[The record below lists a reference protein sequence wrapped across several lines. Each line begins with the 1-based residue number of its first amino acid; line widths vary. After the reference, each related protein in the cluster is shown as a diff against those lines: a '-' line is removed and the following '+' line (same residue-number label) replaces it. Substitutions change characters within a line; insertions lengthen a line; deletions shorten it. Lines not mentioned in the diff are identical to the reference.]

1 MRYHRIVTATV
12 GLPLYINLRNFPC
25 RNTFA
30 GETLVQAGRIA
41 GKHAR
46 KLPRFH
52 CSRALQETV
61 VPDNSSICSIP
72 AEAKAAAIRGA
83 AVAGPFQEFYAAL
96 VARGMCF
103 S

>member
-1 MRYHRIVTATV
+1 
-12 GLPLYINLRNFPC
+12 
-25 RNTFA
+25 
-30 GETLVQAGRIA
+30 
-41 GKHAR
+41 
-46 KLPRFH
+46 
-52 CSRALQETV
+52 

-103 S
+103 LDIPFYRTGF